1 VWLLPDTYQGLPMSE
16 YQIISEMRSLIR
28 SGFYSKSALIDMFSD
43 EICES
48 CGLTPEDVTAVI
60 DEDIQTIDA
69 EKETW
74 PTVTDCDRLE
84 AAFAALNSRG
94 LVSLENA
101 GYTQSD
107 GYSDVCDLHHE
118 HPNKDSVI
126 GYCFYHTQDL
136 ERAVRGMGLYL
147 AFGPMDAK
155 LEDTEGAKIG
165 EVVREALE
173 AQGLEVEWDGTF
185 NTRML
190 LPTITWQKR

>member
-1 VWLLPDTYQGLPMSE
+1 MSE

-48 CGLTPEDVTAVI
+48 CGLTPEDVIAVI

-74 PTVTDCDRLE
+74 PAVTDCDRLE

-118 HPNKDSVI
+118 HPNKD
-126 GYCFYHTQDL
+126 
-136 ERAVRGMGLYL
+136 
-147 AFGPMDAK
+147 
-155 LEDTEGAKIG
+155 
-165 EVVREALE
+165 
-173 AQGLEVEWDGTF
+173 
-185 NTRML
+185 
-190 LPTITWQKR
+190 